1 MSSGLRGA
9 IAFALALNL
18 EEFPDETRKLLVTT
32 TLVIVLFTV
41 LFLGGSTLP
50 LLKVREK
57 MLIYLVCV
65 RFVSVYIFCKNS
77 LYRNITLTASPYSAS
92 TSWHITPSPNM
103 GRGLKTLD

>member
-41 LFLGGSTLP
+41 LVLGGSTLP
-50 LLKVREK
+50 LLKVRER
-57 MLIYLVCV
+57 C
-65 RFVSVYIFCKNS
+65 
-77 LYRNITLTASPYSAS
+77 
-92 TSWHITPSPNM
+92 
-103 GRGLKTLD
+103 